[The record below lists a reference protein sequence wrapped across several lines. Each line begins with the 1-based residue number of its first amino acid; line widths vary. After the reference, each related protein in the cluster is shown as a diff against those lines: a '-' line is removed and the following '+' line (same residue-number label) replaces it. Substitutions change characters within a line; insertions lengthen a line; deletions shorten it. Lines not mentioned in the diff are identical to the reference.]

1 MQFIN
6 FFACFN
12 SLPKQQYSLA
22 GTLLFSL
29 VLNNTPAVLAQIQPD
44 NSLGSETSTVSPT
57 LQIRGI
63 PAVQIEGGAIR
74 GDNLFHSFRE
84 FNITEGTGA
93 YFINPIGVFNIF
105 SRVTGSDPSRIMGVL
120 GVLGDA
126 NLFLLNPH
134 GILFGPHARL
144 DITGSLSASTGDRW
158 LFDNGYVFS
167 ASNPQAPP
175 LLTSQVPVGLQYG
188 SVGSTKISNAGIL
201 SVGKDLILAGGS
213 VTSTGQLQA
222 PNGNVRVEAVSGDAE
237 VRQLQAHSATLY
249 ASQDLN
255 LVESQLFTQTDLSLQ
270 AQDTVKMR
278 DSLLNPLVIQSGE
291 ILSVQGDQAIDI
303 FALNHPESG
312 LMAGGDL
319 ILRSQNQVGGDAH
332 YWTGGNFRIEQL
344 DGTLGDLYSPHD
356 PIIRASGDVNFDA
369 YSGASLHILA
379 GGQVNIRGGVLI
391 IGSDPD
397 LSRTINPIATPNEAT
412 VRLSDGS
419 STTIN
424 GTQFPTLDIRAGTTA
439 FGSTGIVNA
448 STLAPVSRLSPGF
461 TILEQPSAPPD
472 INIGDIVMA
481 APNGRILLTNQYRPN
496 SAVEG
501 DINFNLNSTLV
512 FNGINTP
519 LAVIPGVGT
528 TSVNSGSISEMV
540 IDARGTANINAP
552 INLSSSTGDAG
563 KLTVLA
569 KEGIL
574 INRDIASN
582 TAGVGSAG
590 NIDLSAPEVTLQNRA
605 KVSVDTANIGAA
617 GNINIRSSNQVTIQE
632 GVKVSANTTG
642 TGNAGAIAIN
652 NANQVTIRDGADVSV
667 NTFGE
672 GTGGTITVN
681 SRQLDLQNTGQLSAI
696 TGNPTLPA
704 NDGFGGTIDLNVSD
718 RVTLDRGFIFTG
730 SNSLG
735 NAGSFTVST
744 QKFIA
749 QGGSLISAS
758 SLNSGQAGTVTLNA
772 PNGSI
777 EFIGNDRFEIAPSN
791 VVVPTTLSLGAF
803 GNGEAG
809 SLAINTR
816 RLTIRDG
823 AQVYGSVGAGSPS
836 GGFAA
841 DVTVNAIESV
851 RVVGATPDRT
861 LSSRL
866 SSDTFGNANA
876 GTLTIN
882 TPLLS
887 VLDGGQISAG
897 TTGSGEA
904 GRLTVKSGQVQVSGQ
919 ANASTL
925 SRITFDSFGAGDAGG
940 LNIQTSQLQVTQ
952 GGKISATAGGTG
964 RGGVIDIVAPG
975 GSVQIDGAGSGL
987 FFDSQGAGNARG
999 INITTGELQVY
1010 NKGEITVSSTSTGNA
1025 GDIQVTSDRV
1035 AIADGG
1041 QLAAT
1046 INAGRGGNI
1055 DIKTGDLLL
1064 TNNGQISVNSNVTG
1078 SAGNV
1083 QIVADTLQVTD
1094 RAKLTAT
1101 INSGQGG
1108 NVALNSRTFTLSNDA
1123 LISVSG
1129 AESGTAGDIA
1139 VKAQQAT
1146 VTQGANLSATIRS
1159 GSGGNINVDVEELNV
1174 SDNGQ
1179 ISVSSSE
1186 LGNAGN
1192 IQVTSDKVAI
1202 ANGGSLNA
1210 TINSGQGGNISVT
1223 TEELT
1228 LANRGQIS
1236 VSSNG
1241 SGDAGNIQVQ
1251 ADNVFMADGTRLIAT
1266 ITSGQGGNISL
1277 TVKDSIRLRRD
1288 SDIRTNAV
1296 GSGNGGNLFLQAG
1309 GLIFAVLSEDS
1320 DIIANAPE
1328 GRGGDI
1334 TARAEGIF
1342 TFNDFQGEETPL
1354 SDFLNYG
1361 QQNGALNVDTR
1372 NPQPTPPLDDRLA
1385 GPDISPAC
1393 APNPAISSSTTG
1405 VTQFYQ
1411 TGRGGVN
1418 PGPGNTVGGSE
1429 VQVPWGNIGTESNAA
1444 NFDATE
1450 AQMSAIRAATGW
1462 RRNANG
1468 ELVLVGP
1475 RSGTALSFCQS
1486 GRRL

>member
-44 NSLGSETSTVSPT
+44 NSLGSETSTVSPI

-93 YFINPIGVFNIF
+93 YFTNPIGVFNIF

-144 DITGSLSASTGDRW
+144 DMAGSLSASTGDRW
-158 LFDNGYVFS
+158 LFDNGYAFS
-167 ASNPQAPP
+167 ASNPQTPP
-175 LLTSQVPVGLQYG
+175 LLTTRIPLGLQYG
-188 SVGSTKISNAGIL
+188 SVGSSSITNAGIL
-201 SVGKDLILAGGS
+201 RVGKHLTLVGGS
-213 VTSTGQLQA
+213 VVSSGQLYA
-222 PNGNVRVEAVSGDAE
+222 PNGNVRVEAIAGDAE
-237 VRQLQAHSATLY
+237 VRQLQASSAMLS
-249 ASQDLN
+249 ASQDLK
-255 LVESQLFTQTDLSLQ
+255 LVESQLLTQADLSLQ
-270 AQDTVKMR
+270 AQNTVKMR
-278 DSLLNPLVIQSGE
+278 DSLLNPLLIQAGG

-319 ILRSQNQVGGDAH
+319 ALRSRNQVAGDAH
-332 YWTGGNFRIEQL
+332 YSAGGNFRIEQL
-344 DGTLGDLYSPHD
+344 DGTLGDLYSPYD
-356 PIIRASGDVNFDA
+356 PIIRANGDVNLRA
-369 YSGASLHILA
+369 YQGASLHILA
-379 GGQVNIRGGVLI
+379 GGQVNIPRGVLI
-391 IGSDPD
+391 IGADPD
-397 LSRTINPIATPNEAT
+397 PTRTINPSNNPTFQLPDSTLVNEASFK
-412 VRLSDGS
+412 LSDG
-419 STTIN
+419 TPITIN
-424 GTQFPTLDIRAGTTA
+424 GSAFPTLDIRAGTLATK
-439 FGSTGIVNA
+439 GTGI
-448 STLAPVSRLSPGF
+448 SPISSLDLIFGPAPNTV
-461 TILEQPSAPPD
+461 APATGAD
-472 INIGDIVMA
+472 INIGDIVIQ
-481 APNGRILLTNQYRPN
+481 APNGVIFLTNHYFPN
-496 SAVEG
+496 QQLG
-501 DINFNLNSTLV
+501 GGNINVRLNT
-512 FNGINTP
+512 IPTP
-519 LAVIPGVGT
+519 PIPTGVGI
-528 TSVNSGSISEMV
+528 TSNGVGNSINSLT
-540 IDARGTANINAP
+540 IDARKMANIDAP
-552 INLSSSTGDAG
+552 IDLSSATGNAG
-563 KLTVLA
+563 NVRLLA
-569 KEGIL
+569 KEGIV
-574 INRDIASN
+574 INRDITSN
-582 TAGVGSAG
+582 TAGIGKAG
-590 NIDLSAPEVTLQNRA
+590 TIEFKAPDVTIQNRA
-605 KVSVDTANIGAA
+605 
-617 GNINIRSSNQVTIQE
+617 R
-632 GVKVSANTTG
+632 VSANTTG
-642 TGNAGAIAIN
+642 TGDAGAIAIS
-652 NANQVTIRDGADVSV
+652 NANQVTVRDGANVSV

-672 GTGGTITVN
+672 GSGGRITVN
-681 SRQLDLQNTGQLSAI
+681 ARQLDLQNTGQLSAI
-696 TGNPTLPA
+696 TGNPTLLA
-704 NDGFGGTIDLNVSD
+704 NSGSGGSIDLNVSD
-718 RVTLDRGFIFTG
+718 QVTLDRGFIFTG

-735 NAGSFTVST
+735 KAGSLTVNTQQFT
-744 QKFIA
+744 A
-749 QGGSLISAS
+749 QGGSLISTS
-758 SLNSGQAGTVTLNA
+758 SLSSGQAGTITLNA

-777 EFIGNDRFEIAPSN
+777 EFIGNNRFEIAPGD

-816 RLTIRDG
+816 QLTIRDG
-823 AQVYGSVGAGSPS
+823 AQVYGSVGTGSPS

-841 DVTVNAIESV
+841 DVAVSASESV
-851 RVVGATPDRT
+851 RVVGATPDGT

-876 GTLTIN
+876 GILTIN
-882 TPLLS
+882 TPHLS

-904 GRLTVKSGQVQVSGQ
+904 GRLTVQSAQVQVIGQ
-919 ANASTL
+919 ADAITP

-940 LNIQTSQLQVTQ
+940 LNIQTSQLQVAQ
-952 GGKISATAGGTG
+952 GGKISARTGGAGQ
-964 RGGVIDIVAPG
+964 GGVIDVMAPG
-975 GSVQIDGAGSGL
+975 GAVQVDGAGSGL
-987 FFDSQGAGNARG
+987 FFDSQGTGNARG
-999 INITTGELQVY
+999 IKITSEELQVR
-1010 NKGEITVSSTSTGNA
+1010 NNGEVTVSSSGTGNA
-1025 GDIQVTSDRV
+1025 GDIQIDTAKVT
-1035 AIADGG
+1035 IADGG

-1055 DIKTGDLLL
+1055 GVRAGDFLL
-1064 TNNGQISVNSNVTG
+1064 TNSGQLSVSSKVAG
-1078 SAGNV
+1078 SAGNI
-1083 QIVADTLQVTD
+1083 QIAADTIQVTD
-1094 RAKLTAT
+1094 KAQLTAS

-1108 NVALNSRTFTLSNDA
+1108 NVSLNSRTLTLSNDA

-1129 AESGTAGDIA
+1129 AESGMAGDIA

-1146 VTQGANLSATIRS
+1146 VTQGGNLSATIRS
-1159 GSGGNINVDVEELNV
+1159 GSGGNINLDVEELNV

-1192 IQVTSDKVAI
+1192 IRVTSEKVAI

-1223 TEELT
+1223 TGELN
-1228 LANRGQIS
+1228 LANHGQIS
-1236 VSSNG
+1236 VSSSG
-1241 SGDAGNIQVQ
+1241 SGDAGNIEVK
-1251 ADNVFMADGTRLIAT
+1251 ADNIFMADGARLIAT
-1266 ITSGQGGNISL
+1266 INSGQGGNISL

-1288 SDIRTNAV
+1288 SDIRTNAL
-1296 GSGNGGNLFLQAG
+1296 GSGNGGNLLLQAG

-1372 NPQPTPPLDDRLA
+1372 NPQPAPPLDDRLA
-1385 GPDISPAC
+1385 GPDVSPAC
-1393 APNPAISSSTTG
+1393 APNPAISNNTPG
-1405 VTQFYQ
+1405 ITQFYQ

-1418 PGPGNTVGGSE
+1418 PDPGNTVGGSE

-1450 AQMSAIRAATGW
+1450 AQMSAIGAATGW

-1468 ELVLVGP
+1468 ALVLVGP